1 VSISARFEAIRIELD
16 DHEQCHDNTHMLR
29 RHLGEL
35 RREIADLETWKHR
48 YEAVRLTLT
57 FHEGAAAMADRYAAG
72 SPVPASVKALNREG
86 EQVPD
91 TVTWTASSGTVTTD
105 DTTLSTTID
114 GADVG
119 TLTVT
124 VTDPGG
130 LSVTGSVEIYDGTP
144 ASLELSFN

>member
-1 VSISARFEAIRIELD
+1 MSISERLEAIRIEID

-29 RHLGEL
+29 HHLREL
-35 RREIADLETWKHR
+35 RREIAELETWRHR
-48 YEAVRLTLT
+48 YEAVRIILT
-57 FHEGAAAMADRYAAG
+57 FHEGADMADRYAAG
-72 SPVPASVKALNREG
+72 SPVPVSVKPLNREG

-91 TVTWTASSGTVTTD
+91 TVTWTVSSGTVTPD
-105 DTTLSTTID
+105 ETTLAATID

-124 VTDPGG
+124 VTDPSG
-130 LSVTGSVEIYDGTP
+130 LSASGSVEIYDGTP